1 MYDLHASTSGWMKI
15 FNDTYGNEDFKLS
28 PRHIWAAF
36 VHESIRQVS
45 DASGIDFSIRDN
57 ASIDEVTEAAF
68 ITLGN
73 NGIMQSA
80 ENHSCAECS
89 QPYQATSDI
98 ILNPNDPSAVLGVD
112 DPVAAAVAQSSSN
125 NPTSQNS
132 DSEMDVDIQNVTMI
146 VVDGIVVGTKVF
158 YFIVI
163 NMRYYFLKFI
173 D

>member
-1 MYDLHASTSGWMKI
+1 MG
-15 FNDTYGNEDFKLS
+15 
-28 PRHIWAAF
+28 F

-45 DASGIDFSIRDN
+45 YASGIDFSIRDS
-57 ASIDEVTEAAF
+57 ASIDEVTQAAF

-73 NGIMQSA
+73 NGIIQSA

-89 QPYQATSDI
+89 QPYRATSDI
-98 ILNPNDPSAVLGVD
+98 ILNLNDPSAILGVD
-112 DPVAAAVAQSSSN
+112 DPVAAAVAHSSSN

-158 YFIVI
+158 YNI